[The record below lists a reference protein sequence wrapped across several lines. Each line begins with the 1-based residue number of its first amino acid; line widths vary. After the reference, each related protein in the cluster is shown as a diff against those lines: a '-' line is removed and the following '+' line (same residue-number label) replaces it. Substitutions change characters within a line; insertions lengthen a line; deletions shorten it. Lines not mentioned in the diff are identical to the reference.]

1 METSAKTGMN
11 AQELYTEAA
20 KLLFKDYSNL
30 KIVKDYNLYKVKK
43 KKSGEILKVYNNN
56 QKNKGCCLKN

>member
-11 AQELYTEAA
+11 AQELFTEAA
-20 KLLFKDYSNL
+20 KLLF
-30 KIVKDYNLYKVKK
+30 KDYNLYKVKK